1 MCAGCQ
7 TICLFL
13 SLTPPILNLRDEG
26 RLKASESPSKIRS
39 VGVFVKHGIDWD
51 KLRTPILMNL
61 SAREPIFFGTWLL
74 PAPPE
79 IHLCPR
85 WIVQTARAS
94 TWEVKW
100 WNRVPNSPHFMQHVR
115 ITKFKLRYQWT
126 VKSICIWYL
135 GKGSPQCQKLEK
147 IDTVCT

>member
-7 TICLFL
+7 TISLFL

-61 SAREPIFFGTWLL
+61 LAREPIFLEHGCSLH
-74 PAPPE
+74 
-79 IHLCPR
+79 HL
-85 WIVQTARAS
+85 
-94 TWEVKW
+94 
-100 WNRVPNSPHFMQHVR
+100 
-115 ITKFKLRYQWT
+115 
-126 VKSICIWYL
+126 KSISAQ
-135 GKGSPQCQKLEK
+135 GE
-147 IDTVCT
+147 